1 MRIEQ
6 EIDPTDLRD
15 SRCLPRIKSKER
27 EVPRMALTK
36 RQKQVLDFLAE
47 FIAENHYSPS
57 FEEIARNMDLASVAT
72 VHKHLQV
79 LQEKGYI
86 ERRFNRSRALE
97 MTPKY
102 YDEIRANRRKLS
114 FVRQETDTLRMPLV
128 GAIAAGQP
136 LETYEDTES
145 LSFAQFLGTDNVFAL
160 QVHGQSMVEDHI
172 LDGDYVL
179 IEKTKRARNG
189 EIVVALVQGA
199 ETTLKRFF
207 QEGTM
212 VRLQPANMEMDPI
225 IVPAGDVEV
234 QGRLLAV
241 HRRYR

>member
-1 MRIEQ
+1 
-6 EIDPTDLRD
+6 
-15 SRCLPRIKSKER
+15 
-27 EVPRMALTK
+27 MALTK

-57 FEEIARNMDLASVAT
+57 FEEIAQSMNLSSVAT

-79 LQEKGYI
+79 LQEKGYLN
-86 ERRFNRSRALE
+86 RSFNRSRALE
-97 MTPKY
+97 ITPKY
-102 YDEIRANRRKLS
+102 YEEIRTNRQKLS
-114 FVRQETDTLRMPLV
+114 SFHRGVEELATPLV

-136 LETYEDTES
+136 LETYEDQET
-145 LSFAQFLGTDNVFAL
+145 LSFAPFVGADNVFAL

-207 QEGTM
+207 LEGTM

-225 IVPAGDVEV
+225 IVPASDVEV

>member
-1 MRIEQ
+1 
-6 EIDPTDLRD
+6 
-15 SRCLPRIKSKER
+15 
-27 EVPRMALTK
+27 MALTR

-57 FEEIARNMDLASVAT
+57 FEEIARSMSLSSVAT

-79 LQEKGYI
+79 LQEKGYLN
-86 ERRFNRSRALE
+86 RSFNRSRALE
-97 MTPKY
+97 ITPKY
-102 YDEIRANRRKLS
+102 YEEIRANRQKLS
-114 FVRQETDTLRMPLV
+114 SFHRGVDDLAMPLV

-136 LETYEDTES
+136 LETYEDQEA
-145 LSFAQFLGTDNVFAL
+145 LSFAPFLGADNVFAL

-179 IEKTKRARNG
+179 IEKTQRARNG

-207 QEGTM
+207 LEGTM

>member
-1 MRIEQ
+1 
-6 EIDPTDLRD
+6 
-15 SRCLPRIKSKER
+15 
-27 EVPRMALTK
+27 MALTK

-57 FEEIARNMDLASVAT
+57 FEEIAQSMNLSSVAT

-79 LQEKGYI
+79 LQEKGYLN
-86 ERRFNRSRALE
+86 RSFNRSRALE
-97 MTPKY
+97 ITPKY
-102 YDEIRANRRKLS
+102 YDEIRTNRQKLS
-114 FVRQETDTLRMPLV
+114 SFHRGVDDLSTPLV

-136 LETYEDTES
+136 LETYEGQET
-145 LSFAQFLGTDNVFAL
+145 LSFAPFLGADNVFAL

-207 QEGTM
+207 LEGTM

-225 IVPAGDVEV
+225 IVPASDVEV

>member
-1 MRIEQ
+1 
-6 EIDPTDLRD
+6 
-15 SRCLPRIKSKER
+15 
-27 EVPRMALTK
+27 MALTK

-57 FEEIARNMDLASVAT
+57 FEEIAQNMDLKSVAT

-79 LQEKGYI
+79 LQEKGYLQ
-86 ERRFNRSRALE
+86 RSFNRSRALE
-97 MTPKY
+97 ITPKY
-102 YDEIRANRRKLS
+102 YDEIRNNRQKLTS
-114 FVRQETDTLRMPLV
+114 FHRGVEDLATPLM

-136 LETYEDTES
+136 LETFEDNES
-145 LSFAQFLGTDNVFAL
+145 LSFAPFLGAPDVFAL

-179 IEKTKRARNG
+179 IEKAKRVRNG
-189 EIVVALVQGA
+189 EIVVALVQGS
-199 ETTLKRFF
+199 ETTLKRFYL
-207 QEGTM
+207 EGTM

-225 IVPAGDVEV
+225 IVPASDVEV

-241 HRRYR
+241 HRRYQ

>member
-1 MRIEQ
+1 
-6 EIDPTDLRD
+6 
-15 SRCLPRIKSKER
+15 
-27 EVPRMALTK
+27 MALTK

-57 FEEIARNMDLASVAT
+57 FEEIAQNMDLKSVAT

-79 LQEKGYI
+79 LQEKGYLQ
-86 ERRFNRSRALE
+86 RSFNRSRALE
-97 MTPKY
+97 ITPKY
-102 YDEIRANRRKLS
+102 YDEIRNNRQKLTS
-114 FVRQETDTLRMPLV
+114 FHRGVEDLATPLM

-136 LETYEDTES
+136 LETFEDNES
-145 LSFAQFLGTDNVFAL
+145 LSFAPFLRAPDVFAL

-179 IEKTKRARNG
+179 IEKAKRVRNG
-189 EIVVALVQGA
+189 EIVVALVQGS
-199 ETTLKRFF
+199 ETTLKRFYL
-207 QEGTM
+207 EGTM

-225 IVPAGDVEV
+225 IVPASDVEV

-241 HRRYR
+241 HRRYQ

>member
-1 MRIEQ
+1 
-6 EIDPTDLRD
+6 
-15 SRCLPRIKSKER
+15 
-27 EVPRMALTK
+27 MALTK

-57 FEEIARNMDLASVAT
+57 FEEIAQNMDLKSVAT

-79 LQEKGYI
+79 LQEKGYLQ
-86 ERRFNRSRALE
+86 RSFNRSRALE
-97 MTPKY
+97 ITPKY
-102 YDEIRANRRKLS
+102 YDEIRNNRQKLTS
-114 FVRQETDTLRMPLV
+114 FHREVEDLSTPLM

-136 LETYEDTES
+136 LETFEDNES
-145 LSFAQFLGTDNVFAL
+145 LSFAPFLGAPDVFAL

-179 IEKTKRARNG
+179 IEKAKRVRNG
-189 EIVVALVQGA
+189 EIVVALVQGS

-207 QEGTM
+207 LEGTM

-225 IVPAGDVEV
+225 IVPASDVEV

-241 HRRYR
+241 HRRYQ

>member
-1 MRIEQ
+1 
-6 EIDPTDLRD
+6 
-15 SRCLPRIKSKER
+15 
-27 EVPRMALTK
+27 MALTK

-57 FEEIARNMDLASVAT
+57 FEEIAQSMNLSSVAT

-79 LQEKGYI
+79 LQEKGYLN
-86 ERRFNRSRALE
+86 RSFNRSRALE
-97 MTPKY
+97 ITPKY
-102 YDEIRANRRKLS
+102 YEEIRTNRQKLS
-114 FVRQETDTLRMPLV
+114 SFHRGVEELATPLV

-136 LETYEDTES
+136 LETYEDQET
-145 LSFAQFLGTDNVFAL
+145 LSFAPFVGADNVFAL

-179 IEKTKRARNG
+179 IEKTQRARNG

-207 QEGTM
+207 LEGTM

-225 IVPAGDVEV
+225 IVPASDVEV

>member
-1 MRIEQ
+1 M
-6 EIDPTDLRD
+6 
-15 SRCLPRIKSKER
+15 S
-27 EVPRMALTK
+27 LTK
-36 RQKQVLDFLAE
+36 RQKHVLDFLAE

-57 FEEIARNMDLASVAT
+57 FEEIAGHLNLASPST
-72 VHKHLQV
+72 VHRHLKV
-79 LQEKGYI
+79 LEEKGYLK
-86 ERRFNRSRALE
+86 RTFNRSRALE
-97 MTPKY
+97 ITPKY
-102 YDEIRANRRKLS
+102 YAEIENNRRKLHGFHS
-114 FVRQETDTLRMPLV
+114 DVDELTTPLV

-136 LETYEDTES
+136 LETFETQES
-145 LSFAQFLGTDNVFAL
+145 LSFQPFLGSDAVFAL
-160 QVHGQSMVEDHI
+160 RVHGQSMIDDHI

-179 IEKTKRARNG
+179 VEKTRRAHNG
-189 EIVVALVQGA
+189 EIVVALVRGA

-225 IVPAGDVEV
+225 IVPAEDVEV